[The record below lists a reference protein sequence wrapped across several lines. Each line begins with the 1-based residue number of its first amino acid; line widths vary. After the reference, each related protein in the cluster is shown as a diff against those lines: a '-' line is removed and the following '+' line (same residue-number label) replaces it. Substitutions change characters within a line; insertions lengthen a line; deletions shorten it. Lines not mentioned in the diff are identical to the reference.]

1 MNSES
6 NLNLTSSLN
15 TFLYPNS
22 NNSIILFKTSLSSND
37 KDYKNSISKFSN
49 YKNSK
54 SNLKSSMGN
63 YLAVSQKNS
72 YEVVDVISLHK
83 KSIQIIDKI
92 NQIEN
97 IIEIE
102 NKIREIA

>member
-37 KDYKNSISKFSN
+37 KD
-49 YKNSK
+49 
-54 SNLKSSMGN
+54 
-63 YLAVSQKNS
+63 S
-72 YEVVDVISLHK
+72 Y
-83 KSIQIIDKI
+83 
-92 NQIEN
+92 
-97 IIEIE
+97 
-102 NKIREIA
+102 REPL